1 MRGWRH
7 AVLVGLFAALAAR
20 ADDVA
25 STAEYRLGPR
35 DLVEIKVLEVPE
47 LNVERR
53 VSDRG
58 TVALPLLGDFAVEGL
73 TASEVRGKLETLLKE
88 KYVNRADVS
97 IVVKD
102 FANKP
107 VTVVG
112 AVQHPG
118 PLTISGRW
126 FLLQA
131 ISAAGGL
138 TETAGRKIY
147 VLRRSDNGLTD
158 TLEISTDDLFRN
170 ASQTWNVPIY
180 PSDVVNVPARSTV
193 RIFCIG
199 EVKTPG
205 AVEFTTDDRITLLSV
220 LSKAG
225 GLTDRAS
232 RTIRIKR
239 RDASGRDAETV
250 VDYKRILSGKD
261 VDPALRADDVIVIKE
276 SFF

>member
-1 MRGWRH
+1 MKGSRL
-7 AVLVGLFAALAAR
+7 ALVLCLLAAAAR
-20 ADDVA
+20 AGEPA
-25 STAEYRLGPR
+25 NGAEYRLGPR
-35 DLVEIKVLEVPE
+35 DLVEIKVLEIPE

-58 TVALPLLGDFAVEGL
+58 TVSLPLLGDFAVDGL
-73 TASEVRGKLETLLKE
+73 TTAEARAKLETLLKE

-102 FANKP
+102 YANKP

-126 FLLQA
+126 SLLQA

-138 TETAGRKIY
+138 TDTAGRKIY
-147 VLRRSDNGLTD
+147 VLRQAENGLTD
-158 TLEISTDDLFRN
+158 TLEISTDDLFRS

-193 RIFCIG
+193 RVFCIG

-220 LSKAG
+220 LAKAG

-232 RTIRIKR
+232 KKIHIKR
-239 RDASGRDAETV
+239 RDASGHDVETV
-250 VDYKRILSGKD
+250 VDYKRVLSGKD
-261 VDPALRADDVIVIKE
+261 VDPVLRADDVVVIKE

>member
-1 MRGWRH
+1 MRKWRH
-7 AVLVGLFAALAAR
+7 VLVFCLFGAFYAR
-20 ADDVA
+20 AEDPT

-35 DLVEIKVLEVPE
+35 DLLEIKVLEVPE

-58 TVALPLLGDFAVEGL
+58 TVALPLLGDFPVEGL
-73 TASEVRGKLETLLKE
+73 TAAEVRGKLESLLKE

-97 IVVKD
+97 IIVKD

-107 VTVVG
+107 VSILG
-112 AVQHPG
+112 AVQRPG
-118 PLTISGRW
+118 SLNISGRW

-131 ISAAGGL
+131 ISAAGGV
-138 TETAGRKIY
+138 TEAAGRKIY
-147 VLRRSDNGLTD
+147 VLRRSENGLSD
-158 TLEISTDDLFRN
+158 TLEVSTDDLFRN
-170 ASQTWNVPIY
+170 ASQTWNIPIY
-180 PSDVVNVPARSTV
+180 PSDVVNIPARSTV

-205 AVEFTTDDRITLLSV
+205 AVEFSADDRITLLSV

-232 RTIRIKR
+232 KTIRVKR
-239 RDASGRDAETV
+239 RDASGRDVETV
-250 VDYKRILSGKD
+250 VDYKRILSGRD
-261 VDPALRADDVIVIKE
+261 VDPVLKGDDVVVIKE

>member
-1 MRGWRH
+1 MRGWCR
-7 AVLVGLFAALAAR
+7 VLVLCLLAASCAR
-20 ADDVA
+20 AQEPAGSV
-25 STAEYRLGPR
+25 EYRLGPR
-35 DLVEIKVLEVPE
+35 DLLEIKVLEIPE

-58 TVALPLLGDFAVEGL
+58 TVALPLLGDFPVEGL
-73 TASEVRGKLETLLKE
+73 TAAEVRGKLEALLKE

-97 IVVKD
+97 IIVKD

-107 VTVVG
+107 VSILG
-112 AVQHPG
+112 AVQRPG
-118 PLTISGRW
+118 SLNISGRW

-131 ISAAGGL
+131 ISAAGGV
-138 TETAGRKIY
+138 TEAAGRKIY
-147 VLRRSDNGLTD
+147 ILRRSDNGLSD
-158 TLEISTDDLFRN
+158 TLEVSADDLFRS
-170 ASQTWNVPIY
+170 ASQTWNIPIY
-180 PSDVVNVPARSTV
+180 PSDVVNIPARSTV

-205 AVEFTTDDRITLLSV
+205 AVEFSTDDRITLLSV

-232 RTIRIKR
+232 RTLRIRR
-239 RDASGRDAETV
+239 RDASGKDVETA
-250 VDYKRILSGKD
+250 VDYKRVLAGKD
-261 VDPALRADDVIVIKE
+261 ADPVLKADDVVVIKE